1 MSENYDGIEFK
12 EVDRKKKVRKKK
24 NYLLR
29 FLVFVGILAAVTLF
43 LSSGFFVIEKIEVQ
57 GNVYYNDEEV
67 INISGAQ
74 TGGNLFWGA
83 GASEIRDRLGEDPY
97 FAEVRVKR
105 RLPDTLV
112 IEVEER
118 RQTAAIVYGDE
129 YIVIDEQGIVLRK
142 SDVDPKVT
150 LLTGL
155 TVSKMKPGEK
165 IEVEESAI
173 LSSTLQMLQVMTD
186 GDIYFKKIDVSK
198 TIIRAYI
205 YDTLLVKGTPRQMK
219 DSIENGNLQKVV
231 NNLFK
236 NDTTRGTIS
245 LGNGKYMSFSPEF

>member
-1 MSENYDGIEFK
+1 
-12 EVDRKKKVRKKK
+12 
-24 NYLLR
+24 
-29 FLVFVGILAAVTLF
+29 
-43 LSSGFFVIEKIEVQ
+43 
-57 GNVYYNDEEV
+57 
-67 INISGAQ
+67 
-74 TGGNLFWGA
+74 
-83 GASEIRDRLGEDPY
+83 
-97 FAEVRVKR
+97 
-105 RLPDTLV
+105 
-112 IEVEER
+112 
-118 RQTAAIVYGDE
+118 
-129 YIVIDEQGIVLRK
+129 
-142 SDVDPKVT
+142 
-150 LLTGL
+150 
-155 TVSKMKPGEK
+155 MKPGEK

>member
-1 MSENYDGIEFK
+1 M
-12 EVDRKKKVRKKK
+12 
-24 NYLLR
+24 
-29 FLVFVGILAAVTLF
+29 
-43 LSSGFFVIEKIEVQ
+43 
-57 GNVYYNDEEV
+57 
-67 INISGAQ
+67 
-74 TGGNLFWGA
+74 
-83 GASEIRDRLGEDPY
+83 
-97 FAEVRVKR
+97 
-105 RLPDTLV
+105 
-112 IEVEER
+112 EER

-173 LSSTLQMLQVMTD
+173 LQHFTD
-186 GDIYFKKIDVSK
+186 AAGHDRRRYLFQEDRCFK